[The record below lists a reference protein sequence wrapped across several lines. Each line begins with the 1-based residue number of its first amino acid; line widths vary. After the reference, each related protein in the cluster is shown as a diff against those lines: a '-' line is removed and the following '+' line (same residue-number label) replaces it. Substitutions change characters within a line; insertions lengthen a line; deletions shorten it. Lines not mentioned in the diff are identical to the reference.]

1 MTRTDCPHEPA
12 VVNAVLR
19 GHWPEPS
26 DRTGGAVKNYCDEA
40 LIAHALECET
50 CREVASIAT
59 LIHDD
64 AERSRYET
72 HVPASGQVW
81 WRAAIRARLD
91 STQAATR
98 PMTWLHGVTG
108 AAVIGVLLAAIGAA
122 WPMVVPM
129 LDRGWALAAGY
140 FPSADVATA
149 VANGVRLSAM
159 LGLLAAAIL
168 LLAPLALYFALS
180 DD

>member
-1 MTRTDCPHEPA
+1 VTRTDCTHEPA
-12 VVNAVLR
+12 VVGAVLS
-19 GHWPEPS
+19 GQWPH
-26 DRTGGAVKNYCDEA
+26 GCDDA
-40 LIAHALECET
+40 LVTHALECAV
-50 CREVASIAT
+50 CCEVASIAT

-64 AERSRYET
+64 SERSRYEV

-81 WRAAIRARLD
+81 WRAAVRARLD

-98 PMTWLHGVTG
+98 PMTWLHGIT
-108 AAVIGVLLAAIGAA
+108 AAAAIGVLLAVMSAV
-122 WPMVVPM
+122 WPMVTPM
-129 LDRGWALAAGY
+129 LERGWTMAAGY

-149 VANGVRLSAM
+149 VASGLRLSAM
-159 LGLLAAAIL
+159 LGLIGVAIL